1 MNGLIQNQPPY
12 QQAIHRTPETLSFP
26 PGFKRLVDHYD
37 PSTAIRQ
44 FSAGRSHVLG
54 LSDGGRIWSWN
65 NIDSPGY
72 SVKFIDI
79 DLTEEETAN
88 TTKVTKV
95 VAGWDKSAA
104 LIAGVGIVIWDVL
117 KRDGDETEIEDTALV
132 LQAAI
137 VPDTAYRRK
146 RFSTRAAP
154 VQYQPGQEPS
164 EASVGE
170 VLNFIM
176 LERYVVFNASSG
188 KVFAGEIV
196 WIDEAQHVA
205 RTFPVPIPDTSLSS
219 GAEMLATDVQGSFH
233 NFAIFT
239 KDGSV
244 FTGTQ
249 DYLQQLQNPPV
260 NPHTT
265 QFALESIPALQQSN
279 VIALAFG
286 DYHFH
291 ALHASGTITS
301 YGNEPQ
307 GCGSLG
313 LGGNGPPEGRLRGIR
328 YSGVGGDGRLVPHA
342 SLHGRQVWFER
353 EKQDWIRFLVSGA
366 TNPEEAADRLRM
378 CAETV
383 VQGEVSEWVEQEGR
397 AWEERFLPFAP
408 ASDAKDVEL
417 DDGLSAYFALSVTAA
432 GWHSGALVL
441 VNDAK
446 AARIKEGCVVRQPQQ
461 PDPSASA
468 STHKESGAPSTL
480 FSTISW
486 ILDNARQALGY
497 APTSASDSATDQ
509 TPDQANSRPIP
520 PHSSL
525 HFTNP
530 VMHGAAL
537 DAETPYRWADDSFP
551 RLRLSD
557 GREMSGSVEFNGFR
571 TGRPDWSGVALR
583 G

>member
-1 MNGLIQNQPPY
+1 M
-12 QQAIHRTPETLSFP
+12 
-26 PGFKRLVDHYD
+26 
-37 PSTAIRQ
+37 
-44 FSAGRSHVLG
+44 LG
-54 LSDGGRIWSWN
+54 LSDSGRIWSWDN
-65 NIDSPGY
+65 VDAPGY
-72 SVKFIDI
+72 SVKFLDI
-79 DLTEEETAN
+79 DLTEADTPT
-88 TTKVTKV
+88 TTKVGKV

-104 LIAGVGIVIWDVL
+104 LIAGVGIVVWDVL
-117 KRDGDETEIEDTALV
+117 SRNRDETEVGDTALV

-137 VPDTAYRRK
+137 VPDTAFRRK

-154 VQYQPGQEPS
+154 VQYQPGQEPPDDTI
-164 EASVGE
+164 GE
-170 VLNFIM
+170 VLNFIL
-176 LERYVVFNASSG
+176 LERFVVFNTSTG

-196 WIDEAQHVA
+196 WNDEAQHVE
-205 RTFPVPIPDTSLSS
+205 RTFSVPLPATSVSTA
-219 GAEMLATDVQGSFH
+219 AEVLATDVQGSFH

-239 KDGSV
+239 NDGAV

-249 DYLQQLQNPPV
+249 EYLEQLQNPPT
-260 NPHTT
+260 NPHAH
-265 QFALESIPALQQSN
+265 ALVLDAIPALQQTN

-291 ALHASGTITS
+291 ALHSSGTITS
-301 YGNEPQ
+301 YGSESQ

-378 CAETV
+378 CAETA

-397 AWEERFLPFAP
+397 AWEERFLPFA
-408 ASDAKDVEL
+408 SVTETDEVED

-441 VNDAK
+441 VNEAK
-446 AARIKEGCVVRQPQQ
+446 AARIREGCLVRQAQQ
-461 PDPSASA
+461 SEDSAPTDEPESSNSTPKTKA
-468 STHKESGAPSTL
+468 SPSTL
-480 FSTISW
+480 SSTISW
-486 ILDNARQALGY
+486 LLHNARWALGY
-497 APTSASDSATDQ
+497 APSSSARDSSAGQ
-509 TPDQANSRPIP
+509 TPDQANSRPVP

-537 DAETPYRWADDSFP
+537 DTETPYCWADDSFP

-557 GREMSGSVEFNGFR
+557 GREMPGLIDFHEFR
-571 TGRPDWSGVALR
+571 AGRPDWSGIALR
-583 G
+583 